1 MGKQQLLQIF
11 KRDLKWTA
19 IACLLGWKKY
29 LINLHHNFPEFA
41 SPHGAVVRHTLAQ
54 RENHTLNYIKKFR
67 FGASKCNLLWFTKV
81 KTRSSCPKCCAR
93 QSARRA
99 VIHFE
104 QGKRKKNN
112 TFFSLFLLDTLEYL
126 QASSTASFG
135 NQNLIAVFLSRYFIK
150 YDDCITIKV

>member
-1 MGKQQLLQIF
+1 MGKHQLLQIF
-11 KRDLKWTA
+11 KCNLKWTA
-19 IACLLGWKKY
+19 IVCLLGWKKY

-41 SPHGAVVRHTLAQ
+41 SPHGTVVRHTLAQ

-93 QSARRA
+93 QCARRA

-104 QGKRKKNN
+104 QGKRKKIIILFFL
-112 TFFSLFLLDTLEYL
+112 FFSLTLWSTFRPAVQHHLGIKTSLLY
-126 QASSTASFG
+126 SYHV
-135 NQNLIAVFLSRYFIK
+135 ILSNMMI
-150 YDDCITIKV
+150 VL